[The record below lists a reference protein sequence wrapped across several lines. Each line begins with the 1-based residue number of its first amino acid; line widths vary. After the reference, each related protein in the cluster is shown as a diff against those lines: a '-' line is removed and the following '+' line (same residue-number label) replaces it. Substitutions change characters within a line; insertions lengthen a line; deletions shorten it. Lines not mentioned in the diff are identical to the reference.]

1 MEAPALPKRVYR
13 FGLFEADPESGTLL
27 REGMRVKLQDQ
38 PFRLLCLLLERAGH
52 VVTREELRQ
61 SLWST
66 DTYVEFDGS
75 LNAALKRLRYALGD
89 AADNPIFVET
99 LPKRGYRF
107 LAPVAVEESACG
119 TLPLPVAQSKFDVA
133 PPGGGEESPED
144 ADAIPASGV
153 EAETVPWRRRL
164 VFGLILALLAVLGV
178 ASYHRLTAAG
188 DSKRVRTPVVQ
199 AVTPRVSVAVIGFNN
214 LSGRTEDEWLSTALS
229 EMLSTELAA
238 GEKLRLVS
246 GEDVAH
252 LRMLSPWMQTG
263 SLGQGTSSRIGLSLS
278 SDVLVLGSYSSIGKA
293 GKREVR
299 VDVRL
304 QDAATGNV
312 LTEVAE
318 TESADNLFHLASVV
332 GGRLRQKLGLPADTP
347 AEQAAVLA
355 SLPSNPEATRLY
367 SLGLVKLREYD
378 YLSARGLF
386 DQAVK
391 ADPRFS
397 LAYSMLSRADI
408 FLGHDD
414 KAKAEAKR
422 GLDLAGSLSRV
433 RRMEIEASYYH
444 AVADRA
450 KAAEDYRVL
459 FDLFPDSL
467 DYGLQLAKLQ
477 LESYHPDEALETI
490 RQLRR
495 LPPPARDDPGL
506 DLREGGI
513 VIRNDA
519 QAAERL
525 YRSAAAK
532 AAAQGKR
539 LVYAKAEEALCWT
552 NRQHL
557 QSPPE
562 CREAYEIYLAAG
574 NRTEAGAC
582 LQLMAEANRL
592 SGHDVEAIPLYE
604 QALGTF
610 KQAGSREMIGV
621 TLNNLAIVLEDKG
634 QWDRAEQSY
643 REAKKNFEAVND
655 WANTSEAIANIA
667 NIEALRG
674 QLRVAADM
682 YPKAW
687 ELADSSGRARHE
699 YAHFQYGS
707 LLVMQGELKRAR
719 LEVEPQVTSLRAYGG
734 DPWQLANALSV
745 SGDIQKAE
753 GDLDGARKNYQE
765 GLDILKKAN
774 ASVATMQVS
783 LGELSIA
790 GGHSAAAEPLLR
802 EAIAEFEKD
811 KSAGEELRG
820 YTSLGRLLLAQR
832 KVAEAREA
840 TAHALKLA
848 DLHLFPVL
856 NLPLQLLQARVRAA
870 APLPGVRGRNDLTIA
885 ARQIRAVIQK
895 SQQLGLYN
903 INCEARLALGE
914 LEMQLNSSS
923 GRAQLTSLAAET
935 RGRGLELIARQAEE
949 AITRANVVVAANKPA
964 R

>member
-1 MEAPALPKRVYR
+1 MGAPVLARRLYR
-13 FGLFEADPESGTLL
+13 FGLFSADAESGTLL
-27 REGMRVKLQDQ
+27 RGGIRVKLQDQ
-38 PFRLLCLLLERAGH
+38 PFRILCLLLEHAGQ

-61 SLWST
+61 SLWSS

-75 LNAALKRLRYALGD
+75 LNAALKRLRFALGD
-89 AADNPIFVET
+89 SAENPVFIET

-107 LAPVAVEESACG
+107 LAPVAVEESAG
-119 TLPLPVAQSKFDVA
+119 NASRLPQDKGDETYAAEDEDST
-133 PPGGGEESPED
+133 ED
-144 ADAIPASGV
+144 AAP
-153 EAETVPWRRRL
+153 VPRTQPERAHWRQRL
-164 VFGLILALLAVLGV
+164 LFGFALALLVAAGV
-178 ASYHRLTAAG
+178 ASYHRLTSA
-188 DSKRVRTPVVQ
+188 DESKRVRVSEPPSVRR
-199 AVTPRVSVAVIGFNN
+199 RVSVAVIGFNN
-214 LSGRTEDEWLSTALS
+214 ASGRPEDAWLSTAFS

-238 GEKLRLVS
+238 GGKLRLVS
-246 GEDVAH
+246 GEDVAN
-252 LRMLSPWMQTG
+252 LRLSSPWSRSDT
-263 SLGQGTSSRIGLSLS
+263 LARETTARIGTALN
-278 SDVLVLGSYSSIGKA
+278 SDLLVLGSYTNLGRPER
-293 GKREVR
+293 GQLRL
-299 VDVRL
+299 DVRL
-304 QDAATGNV
+304 QEAGTGEI
-312 LTEVAE
+312 LAEVAE
-318 TESADNLFHLASVV
+318 V
-332 GGRLRQKLGLPADTP
+332 GSSQDFFQLISEIGGKLRTRLDVPGVADTDRP
-347 AEQAAVLA
+347 AVLA

-386 DQAVK
+386 DQALK
-391 ADPRFS
+391 ADPKFS

-506 DLREGGI
+506 DLREAGI

-539 LVYAKAEEALCWT
+539 LVYAKAEQALCWT

-582 LQLMAEANRL
+582 LQLMAEASRL

-604 QALGTF
+604 QALRVF
-610 KQAGSREMIGV
+610 REAGSREMIGV
-621 TLNNLAIVLEDKG
+621 TLNNLALVLENQG

-655 WANTSEAIANIA
+655 WANTSAAIANIA
-667 NIEALRG
+667 DIEALRG

-719 LEVEPQVTSLRAYGG
+719 LEVEPQVASLRAYGG

-745 SGDIQKAE
+745 LGDIQKAE

-774 ASVATMQVS
+774 ASAATVQVS

-790 GGHSAAAEPLLR
+790 GGHSEAAEPLLR

-820 YTSLGRLLLAQR
+820 YASLGRLLLAQG

-840 TAHALKLA
+840 IAHALKLA
-848 DLHLFPVL
+848 DLHQFPVL
-856 NLPLQLLQARVRAA
+856 NLPLQLLQERVRAA
-870 APLPGVRGRNDLTIA
+870 AALPGVRGRNDLTIA

-895 SQQLGLYN
+895 SQKLGLYN

-935 RGRGLELIARQAEE
+935 RSRGLELIARQAEE